1 MVRPTITVT
10 FHDVKEGMSEANS
23 GDIMVKD
30 IGIPVEATTTVGPGE
45 FVYYPLPSPDS
56 HKGDNGRLLVV
67 GGGPY
72 TGAPALVAM
81 GAYRIKVDLV
91 RIAVPERAFV
101 PVASYSPNFIVH
113 QLSGKRHL
121 VKKDAEEIEELLFWS
136 DAMVIGPGLGDDK
149 ETAEA
154 IHDIIEGCN
163 KPMVIDADAIT
174 VVAKDLSLLKGKTGI
189 LTPHAG
195 EFKRLTGVPLPM
207 DPEGRMTQAKELAER
222 TGMTVLLK
230 GRVDVIACADRAKL
244 NRTGNAGMSVGG
256 TGDVLAGIAG
266 GLLSREV
273 KPFDAA
279 RLAAFV
285 NGTAG
290 DIAYQDMGYCFLATD
305 VAERIPRAV
314 RAFIDRFLYV

>member
-1 MVRPTITVT
+1 MNFRDQTI
-10 FHDVKEGMSEANS
+10 DVLIAGYLSEQAAREDYDAVLNC
-23 GDIMVKD
+23 
-30 IGIPVEATTTVGPGE
+30 GE
-45 FVYYPLPSPDS
+45 
-56 HKGDNGRLLVV
+56 RLW
-67 GGGPY
+67 
-72 TGAPALVAM
+72 GAA
-81 GAYRIKVDLV
+81 
-91 RIAVPERAFV
+91 
-101 PVASYSPNFIVH
+101 
-113 QLSGKRHL
+113 
-121 VKKDAEEIEELLFWS
+121 
-136 DAMVIGPGLGDDK
+136 
-149 ETAEA
+149 
-154 IHDIIEGCN
+154 
-163 KPMVIDADAIT
+163 
-174 VVAKDLSLLKGKTGI
+174 VVAKDLSVLKGKTGI

-207 DPEGRMTQAKELAER
+207 DPEGRMSQAKELAEH

-230 GRVDVIACADRAKL
+230 GRVDVIACADRVKL

-290 DIAYQDMGYCFLATD
+290 DIAYQDLGYCFLATD